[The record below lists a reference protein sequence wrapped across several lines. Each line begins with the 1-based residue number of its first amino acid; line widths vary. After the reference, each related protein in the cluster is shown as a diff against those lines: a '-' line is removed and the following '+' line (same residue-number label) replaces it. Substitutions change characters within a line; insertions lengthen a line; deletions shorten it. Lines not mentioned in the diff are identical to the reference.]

1 MIRVRVRILFA
12 LTMVA
17 VFAMAIPL
25 ALRANAA
32 DDIAAMIAN
41 AKTAADHEAIAT
53 YYDHEATAAKEHVAM
68 HRSMLAA
75 IKKQGGPGIA
85 KWHMDKH
92 CEELIREHEAA
103 AKLYTEM
110 AQAEREIAKGVK

>member
-1 MIRVRVRILFA
+1 MIRARVRILFA
-12 LTMVA
+12 LAMVA
-17 VFAMAIPL
+17 VLAMAIPL
-25 ALRANAA
+25 AFPADAA

-53 YYDHEATAAKEHVAM
+53 YYDREAAAAKEKVAM

-85 KWHMDKH
+85 KLHMDQH
-92 CEELIREHEAA
+92 CEDLIQKHEATA
-103 AKLYTEM
+103 QLYTEM